1 MTLKELLTKGEDLLA
16 QAGKDSPRYDARALY
31 MFLTGLDNT
40 GLIMAQREDVAQ
52 NTQARYLSLIQQRAS
67 GIPLQHITGHQGF
80 MDLELKVGPEVLIPR
95 PETELL
101 VEEALRV
108 LREEYDAADAPA
120 PEVLDICTG
129 SGAIGLS
136 VKKHFPKAQVTL
148 SDISDGA
155 LQTAEANAE
164 LNGLKVEIL
173 KSDMFKAL
181 EGRNF
186 HMILC
191 NPPYITDREIET
203 LTSEVREHEPMI
215 ALSGGADGL
224 DFYRILAEEA
234 PKHLNCGGRLM
245 MEIGYDQGET
255 VPALMRNLGDTR
267 VLKDLNG
274 LDRVVIVHRR

>member
-1 MTLKELLTKGEDLLA
+1 MTLKELLTKGEDLLTR
-16 QAGKDSPRYDARALY
+16 AGKDSPRYDARALY

-52 NTQARYLSLIQQRAS
+52 NIQARYLSLIQQRAS
-67 GIPLQHITGHQGF
+67 GIPLQHITGHQDF
-80 MDLELKVGPEVLIPR
+80 MDLDLKVGPEVLIPR

-164 LNGLKVEIL
+164 LNGLKVTIL

-181 EGRNF
+181 EGRSF

-191 NPPYITDREIET
+191 NPPYITDGEIET

-215 ALSGGADGL
+215 ALSGGADGM

-234 PKHLNCGGRLM
+234 PKHLNRDGRLM

-255 VPALMRNLGDTR
+255 VPELMKDLGETR
-267 VLKDLNG
+267 VMKDLNG
-274 LDRVVIVHRR
+274 LDRVVTVRIR

>member
-16 QAGKDSPRYDARALY
+16 RAGKDSPRYDARALY

-52 NTQARYLSLIQQRAS
+52 NTQARYLSLIQERAS
-67 GIPLQHITGHQGF
+67 GIPLQHITGRQGF
-80 MDLELKVGPEVLIPR
+80 MDLDLKVGPEVLIPR

-164 LNGLKVEIL
+164 LNGLKVTIL

-181 EGRNF
+181 KGRNF

-234 PKHLNCGGRLM
+234 PKHLNRGGWLI

-274 LDRVVIVHRR
+274 LDRMVIVHRR

>member
-1 MTLKELLTKGEDLLA
+1 MTLKELLTKGEDLLT

-52 NTQARYLSLIQQRAS
+52 NIQARYLSLIQERAS

-80 MDLELKVGPEVLIPR
+80 MDLDLKVGPEVLIPR

-164 LNGLKVEIL
+164 LNGLKVTIL

-181 EGRNF
+181 EGRIF

-203 LTSEVREHEPMI
+203 LTEEVREHEPMI

-234 PKHLNCGGRLM
+234 PKHLNRDGRLM

>member
-52 NTQARYLSLIQQRAS
+52 NIQARYLSLIQERAS

-80 MDLELKVGPEVLIPR
+80 MDLDLKVGPEVLIPR

-136 VKKHFPKAQVTL
+136 VKRHFPKAQVTL
-148 SDISDGA
+148 SDVSDGA
-155 LQTAEANAE
+155 LQTAETNAE

>member
-80 MDLELKVGPEVLIPR
+80 MDLYLKVGPEVLIPR

-255 VPALMRNLGDTR
+255 VPELMKDLGETR
-267 VLKDLNG
+267 VMKDLNG

>member
-1 MTLKELLTKGEDLLA
+1 MTLKELLTKGEDLLTR
-16 QAGKDSPRYDARALY
+16 AGKDSPKYDARALY

-52 NTQARYLSLIQQRAS
+52 NIQARYLSLIQERAS

-80 MDLELKVGPEVLIPR
+80 MDLDLKVGPEVLIPR

-120 PEVLDICTG
+120 PEILDICTG

-164 LNGLKVEIL
+164 LNGLKVTIL

-181 EGRNF
+181 EGRSF

-203 LTSEVREHEPMI
+203 LTEEVREHEPMI

-234 PKHLNCGGRLM
+234 PKHLNRGGRLM

-255 VPALMRNLGDTR
+255 VPELMRNLGDTR

>member
-1 MTLKELLTKGEDLLA
+1 MTLKELLTKGEDLLT

-52 NTQARYLSLIQQRAS
+52 NIQARYLSLIQERAS

-80 MDLELKVGPEVLIPR
+80 MDLDLKVGPEVLIPR

-108 LREEYDAADAPA
+108 LRDEYDAADAPA

-136 VKKHFPKAQVTL
+136 VKRHFPKAQVTL
-148 SDISDGA
+148 SDVSDGA
-155 LQTAEANAE
+155 LQTAETNAE

-234 PKHLNCGGRLM
+234 PKHLNHDGRLI

>member
-52 NTQARYLSLIQQRAS
+52 NIQARYLSLIQERAS

-80 MDLELKVGPEVLIPR
+80 MDLDLKVGPEVLIPR

-203 LTSEVREHEPMI
+203 LTEEVREHEPMI
-215 ALSGGADGL
+215 ALSGGTDGL

-234 PKHLNCGGRLM
+234 PKHLNCDGRLI

-255 VPALMRNLGDTR
+255 VPALMRNLGDTM

>member
-16 QAGKDSPRYDARALY
+16 RAGKDSPRYDARALY

-80 MDLELKVGPEVLIPR
+80 MDLDLKVGPEVLIPR

-108 LREEYDAADAPA
+108 LREEYDAADASA
-120 PEVLDICTG
+120 PEVLDICSG

-136 VKKHFPKAQVTL
+136 VKKHFPKAEVTL

-215 ALSGGADGL
+215 ALSGGTDGL

-255 VPALMRNLGDTR
+255 VPELMKDLGETR
-267 VLKDLNG
+267 VMKDLNG

>member
-31 MFLTGLDNT
+31 MFLTGLDNA

-52 NTQARYLSLIQQRAS
+52 NTQARYLSLIQERAS

-80 MDLELKVGPEVLIPR
+80 MDLDLKVGPEVLIPR

-164 LNGLKVEIL
+164 LNGLKVTIL

-234 PKHLNCGGRLM
+234 PKHLNCGGQLM
-245 MEIGYDQGET
+245 MEIGYDQGES

>member
-16 QAGKDSPRYDARALY
+16 RAGKDSPRYDARALY

-52 NTQARYLSLIQQRAS
+52 NIQARYLSLIQQRAS
-67 GIPLQHITGHQGF
+67 GTPLQHITGRQGF
-80 MDLELKVGPEVLIPR
+80 MDLDLKVGPEVLIPR

-181 EGRNF
+181 EGRIF

-203 LTSEVREHEPMI
+203 LTEEVREHEPMI

-234 PKHLNCGGRLM
+234 PKHLNRDGRLM

-255 VPALMRNLGDTR
+255 VPELMKDLGETR
-267 VLKDLNG
+267 VMKDLNG

>member
-1 MTLKELLTKGEDLLA
+1 MTLKELLTKGEDLLTR
-16 QAGKDSPRYDARALY
+16 AGKDSPRYDARALY
-31 MFLTGLDNT
+31 MFLTGLDNI

-52 NTQARYLSLIQQRAS
+52 NIQARYLSLIQQRAS

-80 MDLELKVGPEVLIPR
+80 MDLDLKVGPEVLIPR

-101 VEEALRV
+101 VEEALKV

-155 LQTAEANAE
+155 LQTAETNAE
-164 LNGLKVEIL
+164 LNELKVTIL

-203 LTSEVREHEPMI
+203 LTEEVREHEPMI

-234 PKHLNCGGRLM
+234 PKHLNRGGRLM

-255 VPALMRNLGDTR
+255 VPELMKDLGETR
-267 VLKDLNG
+267 VMKDLNG
-274 LDRVVIVHRR
+274 LDRMVTVRIR

>member
-1 MTLKELLTKGEDLLA
+1 MTLKELLTKGEDLLTR
-16 QAGKDSPRYDARALY
+16 AGKDSPRYDARALY

-80 MDLELKVGPEVLIPR
+80 MDLDLKVGPEVLIPR

-108 LREEYDAADAPA
+108 LREEYDAADAPT

-155 LQTAEANAE
+155 LHTAEANAE
-164 LNGLKVEIL
+164 LSGLKVTIL

-203 LTSEVREHEPMI
+203 LTEEVREHEPMI

-234 PKHLNCGGRLM
+234 PKHLNRGGRLM

-255 VPALMRNLGDTR
+255 VPELMRNLGDTR

>member
-1 MTLKELLTKGEDLLA
+1 MTLKELLTKGEDLLTR
-16 QAGKDSPRYDARALY
+16 AGKDSPRYDARALY

-52 NTQARYLSLIQQRAS
+52 NIQARYLSLIQERAS

-80 MDLELKVGPEVLIPR
+80 MDLDLKVGPEVLIPR

-101 VEEALRV
+101 VEEALRA

-136 VKKHFPKAQVTL
+136 VKRHFPKAQVTL

-164 LNGLKVEIL
+164 LNGLKVTIL

-203 LTSEVREHEPMI
+203 LTEEVREHEPMI

-234 PKHLNCGGRLM
+234 PKHLNRGGWLI

-274 LDRVVIVHRR
+274 LDRMVIVHRR

>member
-1 MTLKELLTKGEDLLA
+1 
-16 QAGKDSPRYDARALY
+16 
-31 MFLTGLDNT
+31 
-40 GLIMAQREDVAQ
+40 
-52 NTQARYLSLIQQRAS
+52 
-67 GIPLQHITGHQGF
+67 
-80 MDLELKVGPEVLIPR
+80 
-95 PETELL
+95 
-101 VEEALRV
+101 
-108 LREEYDAADAPA
+108 
-120 PEVLDICTG
+120 
-129 SGAIGLS
+129 GAIGLS

-155 LQTAEANAE
+155 LQTAEINAE
-164 LNGLKVEIL
+164 LNGLKVTIL

-203 LTSEVREHEPMI
+203 LTEEVREHEPMI

-234 PKHLNCGGRLM
+234 PKHLNRGGRLM

-255 VPALMRNLGDTR
+255 VPELMQDLGETR
-267 VLKDLNG
+267 VMKDLNG
-274 LDRVVIVHRR
+274 LDRMVTVRIR